1 MQSKLKFYQE
11 KFNKNFVKKPL
22 EVLFNN
28 SLNKKNQ
35 SVGYSQYMQ
44 LVRIN
49 NKRNVQGRI
58 KNIKIKKS
66 FYKSLEAISIR

>member
-1 MQSKLKFYQE
+1 M
-11 KFNKNFVKKPL
+11 
-22 EVLFNN
+22 LFNN

>member
-1 MQSKLKFYQE
+1 M
-11 KFNKNFVKKPL
+11 KKKKGL
-22 EVLFNN
+22 IFCK
-28 SLNKKNQ
+28 LNKKNQ

-44 LVRIN
+44 LVRLN
-49 NKRNVQGRI
+49 NKRDVQGRI